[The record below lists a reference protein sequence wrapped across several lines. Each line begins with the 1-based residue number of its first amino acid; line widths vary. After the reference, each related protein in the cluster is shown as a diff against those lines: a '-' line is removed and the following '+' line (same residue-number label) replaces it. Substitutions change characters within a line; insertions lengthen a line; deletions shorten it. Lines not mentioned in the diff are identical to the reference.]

1 MKNCRAIAAQCLT
14 GIINGASLN
23 QKLPQYELK
32 TAEKDRALLSQ
43 LCYGVLRN
51 YPKLLGISQQ
61 LLRKPLKDKDTD
73 ILMLMLLGIYQLS
86 ETRIPDH
93 AAVAETV
100 AATRALK
107 KPWAKGLI
115 NGVLRQW
122 QRNNSSIIQQLSSA
136 QAQAHPE
143 WLHQALHQAWPDMA
157 DNIEQ
162 ANNQQAP
169 MCLRV
174 NQQQLNRSDYI
185 EQLNKQAII
194 AVPCRYS
201 PHGLVL
207 QQARDVFELPGF
219 SDGLASVQDEA
230 AQLSADLLQL
240 KPGQRVL
247 DACCAPGGKSCHI
260 LETEPALAELVAL
273 DIDSERLKKVEE
285 NLQRLELNASLVC
298 GDATNRQQWW
308 DGKLFDRI
316 LLDAPCSATGVIRR
330 NPDIKV
336 HRQPGDIK
344 QLENLQQK
352 ILEDLWP
359 TLLPG
364 GLLLYATCSV
374 LPQENEE
381 AVARFCQQ
389 QCNAQHISIE
399 ADWGIDRPY
408 GRQLFPQLTGHDG
421 FFYALIHKSN

>member
-14 GIINGASLN
+14 DIINGASLN
-23 QKLPQYELK
+23 QKLPHYELK

-73 ILMLMLLGIYQLS
+73 ILALILLGIYQLS

-122 QRNNSSIIQQLSSA
+122 QRNNSSLTQQLSSA
-136 QAQAHPE
+136 QAQAHPD
-143 WLHQALHQAWPDMA
+143 WLHQALHQAWPDLA
-157 DNIEQ
+157 DDIEQ

-174 NQQQLNRSDYI
+174 NQLRLSRSDYI
-185 EQLNKQAII
+185 EQLSSQAII
-194 AVPCRYS
+194 AQPCRYS
-201 PHGLVL
+201 PYGLVL
-207 QQARDVFELPGF
+207 EQARDVFELPGF

-230 AQLSADLLQL
+230 AQLCADLLQL
-240 KPGQRVL
+240 KPAQRVL

-260 LETEPALAELVAL
+260 LETEPELAELVAL
-273 DIDSERLKKVEE
+273 DIDPERLKKVEE

-298 GDATNRQQWW
+298 GDATAHQQWW

-344 QLENLQQK
+344 QLEKLQQK
-352 ILEDLWP
+352 I
-359 TLLPG
+359 
-364 GLLLYATCSV
+364 
-374 LPQENEE
+374 N
-381 AVARFCQQ
+381 F
-389 QCNAQHISIE
+389 
-399 ADWGIDRPY
+399 
-408 GRQLFPQLTGHDG
+408 
-421 FFYALIHKSN
+421 

>member
-1 MKNCRAIAAQCLT
+1 MKNCRAIAAQCLAE
-14 GIINGASLN
+14 IVNGASLN

-43 LCYGVLRN
+43 LCYGVLRQ
-51 YPKLLGISQQ
+51 YPRLLGVSQQ
-61 LLRKPLKDKDTD
+61 LLRKPLKDKDRD
-73 ILMLMLLGIYQLS
+73 ILMLILLGIYQLS

-107 KPWAKGLI
+107 KPWAKGLV

-122 QRNNSSIIQQLSSA
+122 QRNNSHLIEQLSSA

-143 WLHQALHQAWPDMA
+143 WLHQALHKAWPELA
-157 DNIEQ
+157 DTIEL

-174 NQQQLNRSDYI
+174 NQQQLTRTEYI
-185 EQLNKQAII
+185 EQLDAQAIS
-194 AVPCRYS
+194 AQACQYS

-219 SDGLASVQDEA
+219 SAGLASVQDEA
-230 AQLSADLLQL
+230 AQLCADLLQL

-260 LETEPALAELVAL
+260 LETEPELTELVAL
-273 DIDSERLKKVEE
+273 DIDPERLKKVEE
-285 NLQRLELNASLVC
+285 NLHRLKVSASLVC
-298 GDATNRQQWW
+298 GDATAPQAWW

-336 HRQPGDIK
+336 HRQPDDIK
-344 QLENLQQK
+344 QLAKLQQK
-352 ILEDLWP
+352 ILEALWP
-359 TLLPG
+359 TLAPG

-374 LPQENEE
+374 LPQENEDS
-381 AVARFCQQ
+381 VANFCQSHPD
-389 QCNAQHISIE
+389 AEHISIN
-399 ADWGIDRPY
+399 ADWGMSRPY
-408 GRQLFPQLTGHDG
+408 GRQLFPQPSANDG
-421 FFYALIHKSN
+421 FFYALLQKIK